1 MSTLYIVE
9 QGSSLKVQH
18 QQFQIFQQQQQL
30 FKVPVNQ
37 VKNIILFGYCHLSHG
52 AVQAALFH
60 NIPITYYS

>member
-52 AVQAALFH
+52 AVPSSA
-60 NIPITYYS
+60 IP